1 MWGKAVLITTT
12 VVAAVVLIVNP
23 ATSQQ
28 VESAQTLEPQ
38 RSSTQLAPSPDTRL
52 KKITLDNLDPTRV
65 RQVAFER
72 TQRKIRESKPARD
85 QSRHYLTPNV
95 DRKLVRLARKQIPV
109 MGGFYKDLVTVSDFN
124 FLWANSRDGENL
136 KQLFCEK
143 LKQCLQIKPSEFCNL
158 GTGANYY
165 AYCHNSGADKNLF
178 AMYLMHGYTHAVQAS
193 LGTNHMPN
201 WFGEGTAQYF
211 ENHFARI
218 HYGIKD
224 RNFKPD
230 FTNTIRTLYTNQK
243 LVKFR
248 KNPTEQNFI
257 DAFSATDN
265 RFPRNGREQASL
277 GYYPGALAVEA
288 LIATHGIDDLFA
300 FWKNSQRKDFYLAFE
315 EAYGITTKE
324 FYEKL
329 APYAVEMIKMDR

>member
-1 MWGKAVLITTT
+1 MWGKAIKVMTRSLVLSLFCGLVFQAPIAYAEDLQDSSVGTTT
-12 VVAAVVLIVNP
+12 NITGPRAV
-23 ATSQQ
+23 
-28 VESAQTLEPQ
+28 
-38 RSSTQLAPSPDTRL
+38 
-52 KKITLDNLDPTRV
+52 KKVTLDNLDPARV

-72 TQRKIRESKPARD
+72 TQRKLNDSRPQRDLAR
-85 QSRHYLTPNV
+85 HHTTPNV
-95 DRKLVRLARKQIPV
+95 NREMVKLARKQIP
-109 MGGFYKDLVTVSDFN
+109 MMAGFYKDLVTVSDFN
-124 FLWANSRDGENL
+124 FIWANSKDG
-136 KQLFCEK
+136 KK
-143 LKQCLQIKPSEFCNL
+143 LKEIFCTKLRSCPEIKPREFCNL
-158 GTGANYY
+158 GSGPNYY
-165 AYCHNSGADKNLF
+165 AYCHDTGANENLF
-178 AMYLMHGYTHAVQAS
+178 PMYLMHGYTHAVQAA
-193 LGTNHMPN
+193 LGTNHSPA
-201 WFGEGTAQYF
+201 WFAEGTAQYF
-211 ENHFARI
+211 ENHFSRI
-218 HYGIKD
+218 HYGINNQSF
-224 RNFKPD
+224 RPD
-230 FTNTIRTLYTNQK
+230 FKHTINILYTSQK

-265 RFPRNGREQASL
+265 RFPQDGLGQGRL